1 MINTKNY
8 DDKEKMYD
16 IMNTTQSIPSD
27 CEQQRIS

>member
-16 IMNTTQSIPSD
+16 IMNTMQSIPSD